1 MLSIEQRMDSQEFW
15 AFSCYDTIEK
25 AYERVKMLVDTGRPM
40 VRIFRYLD
48 HGDPEV
54 TPGVRIW
61 TEGIQPGVHFQKYE
75 DWATFSLTL
84 DSTGMVFGLSGFI
97 NDGTEREQRDRFHAA
112 ANRNRE
118 PGSIFDRR
126 HVSRIK
132 VQGFGKGR
140 DDHAIIR
147 SYNEHGVGSETALY
161 FQYDSYEV
169 RAEREA
175 AFLDVLAERD
185 WTANDIRKLAE
196 KMRKWREPLA
206 ENLNFY
212 MEEMNR

>member
-48 HGDPEV
+48 SRGDLEV

-61 TEGIQPGVHFQKYE
+61 TEGVRPGVHFYKTE
-75 DWATFSLTL
+75 EWASFALTL
-84 DSTGMVFGLSGFI
+84 DSTAPLFGLGGHI
-97 NDGTEREQRDRFHAA
+97 NDGTEADQRERFHAA
-112 ANRNRE
+112 NCNRE

-147 SYNEHGVGSETALY
+147 SYSENGVGSETALY
-161 FQYDSYEV
+161 FQHDSDDV

-185 WTANDIRKLAE
+185 WTADDLRKLAE

-212 MEEMNR
+212 MEEMSR